1 MSTTVVHIA
10 KHLCISGSLSKVWW
24 QVALL
29 LLDLQLGECAQ
40 QALQAAGKGQGEEE
54 VPGLEMALCCSKAAS
69 LTGDDT
75 GRPRAIKAEHADL
88 NTSKPAALH
97 VDERKHKEC
106 ERLAMLLFIILCKS
120 IMPPKT
126 DNTCWRVIDSSKCNV
141 AQADITC
148 ASESCW

>member
-1 MSTTVVHIA
+1 M
-10 KHLCISGSLSKVWW
+10 SGSLSEVWW

-75 GRPRAIKAEHADL
+75 GNPHAVKAEHT
-88 NTSKPAALH
+88 NIHTFKPAAQPVDDYTLH
-97 VDERKHKEC
+97 QY
-106 ERLAMLLFIILCKS
+106 
-120 IMPPKT
+120 T
-126 DNTCWRVIDSSKCNV
+126 
-141 AQADITC
+141 
-148 ASESCW
+148 